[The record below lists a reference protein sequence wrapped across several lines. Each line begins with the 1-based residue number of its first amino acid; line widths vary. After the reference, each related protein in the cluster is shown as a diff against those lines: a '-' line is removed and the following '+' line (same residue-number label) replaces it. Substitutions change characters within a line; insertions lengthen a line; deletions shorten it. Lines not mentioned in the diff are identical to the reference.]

1 MSEAMADEKQI
12 AVASSESQL
21 SGSDGEVQEIT
32 WTEAEEKALVRRIDF
47 LVMPLLILGFFA
59 LQLDRGNMYA
69 GTSSPFPDNA
79 N

>member
-32 WTEAEEKALVRRIDF
+32 WTEAEEKALVRR
-47 LVMPLLILGFFA
+47 
-59 LQLDRGNMYA
+59 YA
-69 GTSSPFPDNA
+69 VGTKLKGA
-79 N
+79 CWRC